1 MKRLGLIVL
10 AALACVGC
18 ENLQQENVRLRKELD
33 LAEGRINEL
42 TRTVEQQTAR
52 IDAQAEQIETLQQL
66 GPKRMEKLFTVQSL
80 EIGRH
85 SGGIDTDDKPGH
97 DAIVVYLKPKD
108 AQQTTLKAAGSVKIQ
123 LFDLAAPEGQREIAT
138 WTFDVDQAR
147 SHYASG
153 IMADHYS
160 FELPLETRPA
170 HAEMTLRA
178 EFTDYLT
185 GKTVDAQDTFTLTLP
200 PNAEE

>member
-1 MKRLGLIVL
+1 MKRLVPIIL

-33 LAEGRINEL
+33 LAEGRIDEL

-52 IDAQAEQIETLQQL
+52 LDTQARQIENLQQL
-66 GPKRMEKLFTVQSL
+66 GPKRMDKLFTVESL

-108 AQQTTLKAAGSVKIQ
+108 ADGTTLKAAGSVKIQ
-123 LFDLAAPEGQREIAT
+123 LFDLAAEDDRRLVGQ

-160 FELPLETRPA
+160 FELPLEIRPA

-178 EFTDYLT
+178 AFTDYLT

-200 PNAEE
+200 PKD